1 MALREFFQLFAL
13 LFRFIVI
20 GGLMKKQILAIIA
33 LAMVSVIVVGCGQEA
48 VAPASQQ
55 TQQKGKTPDGKEAG
69 GKAEVPVN

>member
-1 MALREFFQLFAL
+1 
-13 LFRFIVI
+13 
-20 GGLMKKQILAIIA
+20 MKKQILAIIA
-33 LAMVSVIVVGCGQEA
+33 LAMVSIIVVGCGQET